1 MVLPITWGRMFVHL
15 ERIQN
20 NTPKLP
26 ELVMQSLISAIE
38 SGQIQV
44 GQDLPSERDLAEKLG
59 VGRGS
64 LRECLAI
71 LEFLGAIENRGYRK
85 AVVREADYIRKAI
98 SFIQISVQPDTQDDF
113 NEFRKV
119 NEMAIAAFACQR
131 ATQADLNAI
140 AATIDRMAAHPDD
153 YMADVEFHDALAVAS
168 HNTMLAGTIHLVN
181 TMIANLRNQY
191 FELPGFARAAL
202 ESHQA
207 IYEAVKKRD
216 VPTAQQEMKR
226 HLEIVDEF
234 RARYLMD

>member
-1 MVLPITWGRMFVHL
+1 MQLQK
-15 ERIQN
+15 IQN
-20 NTPKLP
+20 NMPKLP
-26 ELVMQSLISAIE
+26 ELVMQSLIKAIE
-38 SGQIQV
+38 NGQIQV

-98 SFIQISVQPDTQDDF
+98 SFIQISVQADTQDDF

-119 NEMAIAAFACQR
+119 NEMAIAALACER
-131 ATQADLNAI
+131 ATEADLAAI
-140 AATIDRMAAHPDD
+140 AATLDRMEKHPDD
-153 YMADVEFHDALAVAS
+153 YMADVDFHDALAVAS

-181 TMIANLRNQY
+181 SMIADLRNRY
-191 FELPGFARAAL
+191 FDLPDFARTAL
-202 ESHQA
+202 ESHRA
-207 IYEAVKKRD
+207 IYEAVKARN
-216 VPTAQQEMKR
+216 VPVAQQEMKH

-234 RARYLMD
+234 RARYLVN